1 MSTRL
6 MIVDDHEVVRMGLRA
21 ALDIEDDFTVVAEAA
36 SGVEAIERARAFRPD
51 IILMDVRM
59 EGMDGIEACREIRSE
74 LPDIHVLMLTSFAE
88 EETVVAALLAGAS
101 GYVLKNVARARLLE
115 ALRAVARGESLLDA
129 AVTRNVLDRLVSG
142 KQRKDDGDNLTER
155 EREVLALIAQGHT
168 TAQIAKILYR
178 SAKTIE
184 AHRMSL
190 GLKLRARNRVDL
202 ARFAMQAGLQN
213 MQVPRG
219 GPDGPEP
226 VDQPASNGVPLNGQA
241 GE

>member
-155 EREVLALIAQGHT
+155 EREVLALIAEGAT
-168 TAQIAKILYR
+168 NKEIA
-178 SAKTIE
+178 AKLVVSENT
-184 AHRMSL
+184 
-190 GLKLRARNRVDL
+190 ARNHVSHILSKLGFSRRAEAAAYAV
-202 ARFAMQAGLQN
+202 RKGL
-213 MQVPRG
+213 VKA
-219 GPDGPEP
+219 D
-226 VDQPASNGVPLNGQA
+226 D
-241 GE
+241 